1 MAEGQII
8 EAWVVQTGLSKLDER
23 FRFVDAFPLCEVMQV
38 MSFLGSKRLISSA
51 FVCALFLSVSLV
63 AGAQS
68 QISQTQISILGFTP
82 HDAAHEAQI
91 ESKFKSIPS
100 PDEERR
106 QHRIFT
112 SEPHVAGSPRNNEL
126 ARYVADQ
133 WRTEGF
139 EVVIRRYDVYGS
151 NPKFTSL
158 EMVAP
163 VHYRAGLRELP
174 VRGDP
179 DSKDKAISSAWSG
192 MSASGEV
199 TAPLVYAHSGNPE
212 DYDYLRKQGIDVK
225 GKVVLVR
232 YSNPYS
238 YRGFKALT
246 AQREGAAAILIY
258 SDPAE
263 DGYKMGKVVPEGPW
277 GPEYHIQR
285 GAITYD
291 FMVPGDP
298 LTPGWASIEGAKRI
312 PVSDAVSIPKIMA
325 LPLSWHDAKPLL
337 SNMDGPVAPADWQGG
352 LPIKYHLGG
361 NRVRVHVK
369 IEMDNSTQP
378 YYVVEG
384 RMRGAELPDEWVV
397 LGNHRD
403 AWVFGGVDPSSG
415 TASMMEL
422 TRALGQMAKA
432 GVRPKRTIIVC
443 SWDGEEM
450 GLTGSTEWGEQFA
463 DELRKK
469 AVAYINVDSSTSGPV
484 FHGQAVASLAPML
497 VETTRSL
504 NDPSG
509 KSLREAWGESSA
521 VERLHAKDLRQV
533 NDANLADTRIGSGSD
548 HTVFLN
554 FVGMPVLGLQFDGP
568 YGVYHSAY
576 DDFFW
581 MNHFGDPGYRYHTL
595 MTQLWGVL
603 ALRLAN
609 ADLLPFDFASYA
621 SNIREFVNELQK
633 GKDMSQLNLQPMMLA
648 IDEFEAAGKQLNE
661 SASRA
666 LTSGGIDPKL
676 ADTINHGAMQVER
689 NWLNPDG
696 IPGRPWFKHILYG
709 ARYTYA
715 HLELPGLT
723 EAVEKQDWPT
733 AKQQADILLRALQK
747 NTQLVHELNSELN
760 IPAGK

>member
-1 MAEGQII
+1 
-8 EAWVVQTGLSKLDER
+8 
-23 FRFVDAFPLCEVMQV
+23 MQEPRSLASCRSV
-38 MSFLGSKRLISSA
+38 SSA
-51 FVCALFLSVSLV
+51 VSALVFVLCASGLIP
-63 AGAQS
+63 AQ
-68 QISQTQISILGFTP
+68 TSILGFTAKS
-82 HDAAHEAQI
+82 AARETNI
-91 ESKFKSIPS
+91 ESKFKAIPS

-106 QHRIFT
+106 QHHIFT
-112 SEPHVAGSPRNNEL
+112 SEPHVAGSKRNNEL
-126 ARYVADQ
+126 ARYIADE
-133 WRTEGF
+133 WRQEGLE

-151 NPKFTSL
+151 NPKHTEL

-163 VHYRAGLRELP
+163 VHYRAILRELP
-174 VRGDP
+174 VPGDP
-179 DSKDKAISSAWSG
+179 DLKNKSISSAWSG

-199 TAPLVYAHSGNPE
+199 TAPVIYAHSGNPE
-212 DYDYLRKQGIDVK
+212 DYDLLRKEGIDVK
-225 GKVVLVR
+225 GKIVLVR

-246 AQREGAAAILIY
+246 AEREGAAAILIY

-263 DGYKMGKVVPEGPW
+263 DGFKKGKVVPKGPW

-298 LTPGWASIEGAKRI
+298 LTPGWASIPGARRI
-312 PVSDAVSIPKIMA
+312 PIEQAVSVPKIMA

-337 SNMDGPVAPADWQGG
+337 ANMDGPLAPDDWQGG

-361 NRVRVHVK
+361 KRVRAHVK
-369 IEMDNSTQP
+369 IEMDNSVQP

-384 RMRGAELPDEWVV
+384 RIRGAELPDEWIV

-422 TRALGQMAKA
+422 TRAMGKLTKQGT
-432 GVRPKRTIIVC
+432 RPRRTVVFC
-443 SWDGEEM
+443 SWDGEEV

-463 DELRKK
+463 DELRSK
-469 AVAYINVDSSTSGPV
+469 AVAYINVDSSTSGPD

-497 VETTRSL
+497 VETSRTL
-504 NDPSG
+504 QDPSG
-509 KSLREAWGESSA
+509 KTLYEAWKESA
-521 VERLHAKDLRQV
+521 ARDRRETKEPVGV
-533 NDANLADTRIGSGSD
+533 TDANLADTRIGSGSD

-595 MTQLWGVL
+595 MSQLWGVL
-603 ALRLAN
+603 ALRLSN
-609 ADLLPFDFASYA
+609 ADLLPFDFAAYA
-621 SNIREFVNELQK
+621 DNIRQFVNEMAK
-633 GKDMSQLNLQPMMLA
+633 GKDLSQLDLKPVLDG
-648 IDEFEAAGKQLNE
+648 IDEFEAAGKRLDE
-661 SASRA
+661 SMSRA
-666 LTSGGIDPKL
+666 LQSGAVDSRL
-676 ADTINHGAMQVER
+676 ADTINHGMMQVER

-709 ARYTYA
+709 ARFTYA

-723 EAVEKQDWPT
+723 EAVEKQDWAT
-733 AKQQADILLRALQK
+733 AKQQAEILENALAN
-747 NTQLVHELNSELN
+747 NTKLLDQLNTSLNGDTGQ
-760 IPAGK
+760 ATK